1 MIINRY
7 LVREIS
13 VPFLA
18 VTVGLVFVFAS
29 YSATVFLA
37 DAAGGQLP
45 GGIVLKLIGLKI
57 LIALEV
63 LLPLGFY
70 LGIIF
75 GLGRL
80 YGDQEMTALQAGGL
94 SRTQM
99 LTPLLRVALL
109 MAVLAGLLAL
119 FARPWA
125 YGKIYTLETAAQAQ
139 VDLSRIG
146 PGHFQ
151 TSSDGK
157 VVVYADRTDPQARQ
171 LNGVFLSQQDADHRL
186 VVRAAQMVQATAADG
201 STQLSFRNGN
211 LYRLDRQG
219 TRDQTLHFGTLD
231 LQPQI
236 SPEAVGY
243 KRKAEPSTALL
254 TATDTKDIAERQW
267 RFSRPIATLF
277 LALLGIG
284 FARSAPRRGRSANA
298 FAAAI
303 SFALYYNLAGIA
315 RTWVESG
322 AVPPIP
328 GVYWVDA
335 LVGILACVLLFRPG
349 LRSY

>member
-7 LVREIS
+7 LIREIS
-13 VPFLA
+13 MPFVA
-18 VTVGLVFVFAS
+18 VTVGLIFVFAS
-29 YSATVFLA
+29 YTATVYLA
-37 DAAGGQLP
+37 DAASGQLP
-45 GGIVLKLIGLKI
+45 GGIVLQLIGLKI

-94 SRTQM
+94 TRVRM
-99 LTPLLRVALL
+99 LSPLIRVALL
-109 MAVLAGLLAL
+109 MAVLAGLLAV

-125 YGKIYTLETAAQAQ
+125 YGKIYSLETQAEAQ

-146 PGHFQ
+146 AGHFQ
-151 TSSDGK
+151 SSSDGK
-157 VVVYADRTDPQARQ
+157 FMVYADSTDPDARQ
-171 LNGVFLSQQDADHRL
+171 LNGVFLSQEDQDYRL
-186 VVRAAQMVQATAADG
+186 VVRAESMSQSTLADG
-201 STQLSFRNGN
+201 STKLSFNNGY
-211 LYRLDRQG
+211 LYRLDQQG
-219 TRDQTLHFGTLD
+219 SRDQTLHFGTLD
-231 LQPQI
+231 LQPNL

-243 KRKAEPSTALL
+243 KRKAASSVSLL
-254 TATDTKDIAERQW
+254 SATDTKDIAERQW
-267 RFSRPIATLF
+267 RFSRPIATLL

-284 FARSAPRRGRSANA
+284 FARSAPRRGRTANA

-322 AVPPIP
+322 ATPPVPGI
-328 GVYWVDA
+328 YWVDTF
-335 LVGILACVLLFRPG
+335 VGVLAAALLFRPG
-349 LRSY
+349 MRYY